1 MKSKLKFSVHNL
13 QYWMAVDGQF
23 PFMVTVVSYVNAKER
38 EVFWLLSSQFV
49 KFKTV
54 VYCTVVRLFSN
65 EGFPTSR
72 RLTRKTA
79 TDVGASAASSSV
91 NRRASRIRPPSAA
104 FPVSLGRRRRDRGR
118 IHHSPLPISSHSRPA
133 AIKSRKWPQAYAY
146 ELLHRVRIS
155 LFDRNLVTQPTC
167 QISCSQGEQPSLF
180 TIAATWLL
188 CQG

>member
-13 QYWMAVDGQF
+13 QYWMAGDGQF
-23 PFMVTVVSYVNAKER
+23 PFMVTVVTYVNAKER
-38 EVFWLLSSQFV
+38 EVFWLLSSQLV

-54 VYCTVVRLFSN
+54 VYCTVVRLSSN

-91 NRRASRIRPPSAA
+91 NRRARASRIRPPSAA

-118 IHHSPLPISSHSRPA
+118 IHHSPLPISSHSRSA
-133 AIKSRKWPQAYAY
+133 AIKSRKWPQAY
-146 ELLHRVRIS
+146 ELLHRARIS
-155 LFDRNLVTQPTC
+155 LFHRNLVTQPT
-167 QISCSQGEQPSLF
+167 SLAKF
-180 TIAATWLL
+180 LVRKVNSHLYLL
-188 CQG
+188 